1 MAKVLLFG
9 PLADVL
15 DTGSVEIELG
25 EQIQTIEQ
33 LLVELSQKEPEW

>member
-15 DTGSVEIELG
+15 DTGSIEIELG
-25 EQIQTIEQ
+25 DQTQSIHE
-33 LLVELSQKEPEW
+33 LLSKLSD